1 MFVDLVV
8 PQNIFFDAK
17 SGKIRISLRTFLKS
31 FSGNTKIR
39 EIINLYDYDRIDPS
53 THKKRPIQ
61 PEEVYENVNNVE
73 TL

>member
-31 FSGNTKIR
+31 FSGNPI
-39 EIINLYDYDRIDPS
+39 
-53 THKKRPIQ
+53 KKGHNQLEMIYNF
-61 PEEVYENVNNVE
+61 VKKYMKM
-73 TL
+73 

>member
-17 SGKIRISLRTFLKS
+17 SGKIRISLKTFWKS
-31 FSGNTKIR
+31 LSRN
-39 EIINLYDYDRIDPS
+39 P
-53 THKKRPIQ
+53 KKKGK
-61 PEEVYENVNNVE
+61 YENVNNVE